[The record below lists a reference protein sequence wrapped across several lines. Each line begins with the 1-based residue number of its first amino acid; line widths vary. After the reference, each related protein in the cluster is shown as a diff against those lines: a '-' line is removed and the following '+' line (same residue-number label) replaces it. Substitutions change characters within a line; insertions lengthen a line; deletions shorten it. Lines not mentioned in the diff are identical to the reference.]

1 MTRELI
7 TVGPEHPI
15 DECMALMIDHHV
27 RHLPVV
33 VGGRAVGM
41 LSMRD
46 LVGHVLSEKEFVIR
60 QMTNY
65 ISGGLVAPA
74 NP

>member
-1 MTRELI
+1 
-7 TVGPEHPI
+7 
-15 DECMALMIDHHV
+15 MIDHHV

-33 VGGRAVGM
+33 AGGHAVGM

-46 LVGHVLSEKEFVIR
+46 LVAHVLSEKEFLIR
-60 QMTNY
+60 QMTDY
-65 ISGGLVAPA
+65 ISGTLVAPG